1 MDLKKILGMNVRLQR
16 TRLQLTQEDLAE
28 RVGTDQS
35 YLSQVER
42 GAAVAT
48 IDLIARLSKALGV
61 RPADLLDEM
70 TGKPPAKR

>member
-1 MDLKKILGMNVRLQR
+1 MNVRLQR

-42 GAAVAT
+42 ARAVAT
-48 IDLIARLSKALGV
+48 IDLIAKLAKALGV
-61 RPADLLDEM
+61 RPADLFDEA
-70 TGKPPAKR
+70 TGKPPPKR